1 MSVLN
6 FKNKIVQ
13 LLENNGSDEDVDNVL
28 TDYINEGG
36 REMKFINL

>member
-13 LLENNGSDEDVDNVL
+13 LLENNGSDEDIYNVL

-36 REMKFINL
+36 EK